1 MPIGVIT
8 NVLAV
13 VVGGI
18 IGTVIGPRLSPH
30 IKEGLNTIFGV
41 CAMAMGISSIVLME
55 NMPALVLSVIAGAC
69 IGLAI
74 HLGDRITA
82 GAMHMQRLI
91 SRVMGDKMM
100 SGSTMDREEYELTLV
115 TVIVL
120 FCASGTGIYG
130 SIVSGMTGDHSI
142 LFAKSILDLPTALIF
157 SCALGGVVAFIAI
170 PQLIIFLLLFL
181 LAGTIYPYCTP
192 YMIND
197 FKACGGVLL
206 LATGFRMI
214 RVKEFPIADMIPAM
228 ILVMPV
234 SYAWVTYILPLVAG

>member
-18 IGTVIGPRLSPH
+18 IGTV
-30 IKEGLNTIFGV
+30 
-41 CAMAMGISSIVLME
+41 
-55 NMPALVLSVIAGAC
+55 

-115 TVIVL
+115 TVMVL

>member
-18 IGTVIGPRLSPH
+18 IGTV
-30 IKEGLNTIFGV
+30 
-41 CAMAMGISSIVLME
+41 
-55 NMPALVLSVIAGAC
+55 

-157 SCALGGVVAFIAI
+157 SCALGGVVAFIAV

>member
-18 IGTVIGPRLSPH
+18 IGTV
-30 IKEGLNTIFGV
+30 
-41 CAMAMGISSIVLME
+41 
-55 NMPALVLSVIAGAC
+55 

>member
-18 IGTVIGPRLSPH
+18 IGTV
-30 IKEGLNTIFGV
+30 
-41 CAMAMGISSIVLME
+41 
-55 NMPALVLSVIAGAC
+55 

-142 LFAKSILDLPTALIF
+142 LFAKSILDLPTAWIF

>member
-13 VVGGI
+13 IIGGI
-18 IGTVIGPRLSPH
+18 IGTAVGPRISERF
-30 IKEGLNTIFGV
+30 KNSLNTIFGI
-41 CAMAMGISSIVLME
+41 CAITMGVSSIALME
-55 NMPALVLSVIAGAC
+55 NMPAVILSVIAGTC
-69 IGLAI
+69 VGLAI

-82 GAMHMQRLI
+82 GAMLMQRGI
-91 SRVMGDKMM
+91 SRIFGEKLM
-100 SGSTMDREEYELTLV
+100 SGSGLSKAEYETTLV

-142 LFAKSILDLPTALIF
+142 LLAKSILDLPTALIF
-157 SCALGGVVAFIAI
+157 ACALGGVVSFIAL
-170 PQLIIFLLLFL
+170 PQLVIFLLMFFM
-181 LAGTIYPYCTP
+181 AGVIYPFCTP
-192 YMIND
+192 SMIND

-214 RVKEFPIADMIPAM
+214 KVKEFPIADMILAM
-228 ILVMPV
+228 LFVMPV
-234 SYAWVTYILPLVAG
+234 SYLWVAYVLPVVAG

>member
-13 VVGGI
+13 VAGGI
-18 IGTVIGPRLSPH
+18 IGTV
-30 IKEGLNTIFGV
+30 V
-41 CAMAMGISSIVLME
+41 
-55 NMPALVLSVIAGAC
+55 
-69 IGLAI
+69 GLAI

>member
-1 MPIGVIT
+1 MKMPIGVIT

-18 IGTVIGPRLSPH
+18 IGTV
-30 IKEGLNTIFGV
+30 
-41 CAMAMGISSIVLME
+41 
-55 NMPALVLSVIAGAC
+55 

>member
-1 MPIGVIT
+1 MKMPIGVIT

-55 NMPALVLSVIAGAC
+55 NMPALVLSVIAGTC

-100 SGSTMDREEYELTLV
+100 SGSTILCMGDLYIAAGSGLV
-115 TVIVL
+115 RL
-120 FCASGTGIYG
+120 
-130 SIVSGMTGDHSI
+130 
-142 LFAKSILDLPTALIF
+142 
-157 SCALGGVVAFIAI
+157 
-170 PQLIIFLLLFL
+170 
-181 LAGTIYPYCTP
+181 
-192 YMIND
+192 
-197 FKACGGVLL
+197 
-206 LATGFRMI
+206 
-214 RVKEFPIADMIPAM
+214 
-228 ILVMPV
+228 
-234 SYAWVTYILPLVAG
+234 

>member
-55 NMPALVLSVIAGAC
+55 NMPALVLSVIAGTC

-142 LFAKSILDLPTALIF
+142 LFAKSILDLPIALIF

-170 PQLIIFLLLFL
+170 PQLITFLLLFL

>member
-1 MPIGVIT
+1 MKMPIGVIT

-18 IGTVIGPRLSPH
+18 IGTV
-30 IKEGLNTIFGV
+30 
-41 CAMAMGISSIVLME
+41 
-55 NMPALVLSVIAGAC
+55 

-100 SGSTMDREEYELTLV
+100 SGSTMDREEYVVTLV

-170 PQLIIFLLLFL
+170 PQL
-181 LAGTIYPYCTP
+181 YCC
-192 YMIND
+192 
-197 FKACGGVLL
+197 FCW
-206 LATGFRMI
+206 RERSI
-214 RVKEFPIADMIPAM
+214 RTVHRI
-228 ILVMPV
+228 
-234 SYAWVTYILPLVAG
+234 